1 MDADSRPGPLIFPR
15 LIVGLGNPGETYRD
29 TRHNVGF
36 MVLDELAR
44 RLGAGFVMEKRWK
57 TQLARHGNTW
67 LAKPQTFMNASGE
80 AVGAIAHF
88 YKVHAAEVL
97 AVYDDVDLPLGSL
110 RLRPAGSA
118 GGHNGIR
125 SLIAHLGTEAFPRL
139 KLGIA
144 DGAKGRPDGDRLS
157 SHVLGR
163 FAEAERATLAQMIDR
178 AADAVTHALSHG
190 LDAAMNLFNRK

>member
-1 MDADSRPGPLIFPR
+1 

-44 RLGAGFVMEKRWK
+44 RCGANFVVEKRWK

-88 YKVHAAEVL
+88 YKVKVGEVL

-125 SLIAHLGTEAFPRL
+125 SLIAHLGTNAFPRL

-144 DGAKGRPDGDRLS
+144 DGARGRPDGGKLS

-163 FAEAERATLAQMIDR
+163 FSEDERATLAQVIDR
-178 AADAVTHALSHG
+178 AADAVSHALSQG
-190 LDAAMNLFNRK
+190 LEAAMNLFNRK